1 MKSLSMPLLLLLLTA
16 AAADVTAADWKAVR
30 GIYAVTA
37 NNYLDPSETEPK
49 DSHLRLQ
56 LSGEAA
62 RELYRAM
69 KVRESRDEC
78 TGAIAKKV
86 GEMQCLFYRGEKRY
100 ACHFSIDIMR
110 QMVEYGI
117 AC

>member
-1 MKSLSMPLLLLLLTA
+1 MKSLSMRLLLLLFTTA
-16 AAADVTAADWKAVR
+16 AVDTIAADWKAVR
-30 GIYAVTA
+30 GIYAVTPV
-37 NNYLDPSETEPK
+37 NYLDPSDTEPK
-49 DSHLRLQ
+49 DSHFRLQ

-78 TGAIAKKV
+78 TGATARRV
-86 GEMQCLFYRGEKRY
+86 GEMQCLHYSNERRS

-110 QMVEYGI
+110 QKIEYGI